1 MSRPLIT
8 ELEAADEPQ
17 ALLAA
22 AEEGATDGVPPAL
35 RRRQSP
41 ALPRLDEGT
50 LLAHIGVLASDAPE
64 SSPGSALSARAE
76 SLRGLLCLHPDQPEL
91 TAQGLLEVIH
101 TAARFLAAL
110 TGLDRFTLQPPTLD
124 AAERSAL
131 QVAVASFGRE
141 QPARKEMVAPVD
153 SSALAA
159 ARALGLPA
167 RGVERL
173 AEDDLDLD
181 SLLSVVGPRT
191 ALVVASWLTPKGHFE
206 RQLAAAGEVA
216 HAHGALFGVDAAGLG
231 ALVGRTRLRE
241 AGADLAWLPLS
252 ELCPSAASAA
262 LGVRT
267 TLTEFLP
274 RPLVGR
280 TRGGYEL
287 DDDLPRSIGR
297 LARMPGNALDAL
309 ELYLRVA
316 ALGEEGLRAKG
327 ERRVSEAN
335 RLAQPPAVQY
345 PTDNRPVLR
354 LP

>member
-8 ELEAADEPQ
+8 DLAPAAELPSLFPPAEESAADGIPS
-17 ALLAA
+17 
-22 AEEGATDGVPPAL
+22 AL
-35 RRRQSP
+35 RRREPP
-41 ALPRLDEGT
+41 ALPCLDEGT
-50 LLAHIGVLASDAPE
+50 LLAHIAALASDASE
-64 SSPGSALSARAE
+64 SSPGSPLAARAE
-76 SLRGLLCLHPDQPEL
+76 SLPGLLCLHPDQPDL

-101 TAARFLAAL
+101 TAARFLSAL
-110 TGLDRFTLQPPTLD
+110 TGLDRFTLQPATRD
-124 AAERSAL
+124 GAERAAL
-131 QVAVASFGRE
+131 QVAVASFARE
-141 QPARKEMVAPVD
+141 QPERTEVVAPVD

-159 ARALGLPA
+159 AQALGLPA

-181 SLLSVVGPRT
+181 SLLSVVGQQT
-191 ALVVASWLTPKGHFE
+191 ALVVADWLTPQGHFE

-216 HAHGALFGVDAAGLG
+216 HAHGALFGVDGRGLG
-231 ALVGRTRLRE
+231 ALAGRTGLRQ
-241 AGADLAWLPLS
+241 AGADLTWLPLS

-274 RPLVGR
+274 RPLVGK

-309 ELYLRVA
+309 EMYLRVA
-316 ALGEEGLRAKG
+316 ALGEEGLRAAG
-327 ERRVSEAN
+327 ERRAAEAN

-345 PTDNRPVLR
+345 PTHDRPVLR